1 MIAACKRNCVEGR
14 PILGFECTFV
24 VDDVDSTAE
33 RVVAGGGRIV
43 MEKTTITGVGDLI
56 WIEDPAGNIVG
67 AMRYD
72 TAAE

>member
-1 MIAACKRNCVEGR
+1 
-14 PILGFECTFV
+14 
-24 VDDVDSTAE
+24 
-33 RVVAGGGRIV
+33 